1 MLIKIFK
8 NIHNKYLTFFKFIL
22 FLRYLVAIFVIAS
35 MSFILIPKLFNY
47 EKKFDSIQNYLI
59 NNYNFLIQTYHE
71 YAFFHFP
78 IYPQD
83 VKIKIKGKPYSK
95 LYL

>member
-59 NNYNFLIQTYHE
+59 NNYNFLIQEHTNIE
-71 YAFFHFP
+71 YNVFP
-78 IYPQD
+78 LPNLSIKD
-83 VKIKIKGKPYSK
+83 VKIKI
-95 LYL
+95 